1 MVTQSKSEKKFVFD
15 RPGNYRICAHGALN
29 EDWSDRLGG
38 MHISNSQG
46 DEGPIVTLTGV
57 LHDQA
62 ELAGI
67 LNALY
72 EMHLS
77 LWSVEHVD
85 GE

>member
-1 MVTQSKSEKKFVFD
+1 
-15 RPGNYRICAHGALN
+15 
-29 EDWSDRLGG
+29 

-46 DEGPIVTLTGV
+46 DNGPIVTLTGV

-62 ELAGI
+62 ELAGV

-77 LWSVEHVD
+77 LFSVEQI
-85 GE
+85 GS

>member
-1 MVTQSKSEKKFVFD
+1 MVTQSKSKKIFVFD
-15 RPGNYRICAHGALN
+15 RSGKYRICAHGALD

-46 DEGPIVTLTGV
+46 DNGPIVTLTGV

-62 ELAGI
+62 ELAGV

-77 LWSVEHVD
+77 LFSVEQI
-85 GE
+85 GEE